1 MKNQPLFEGFDC
13 TCIENSS
20 IALSATGDALMI
32 GMARRFSTSF
42 ICTAVVPQPSTC
54 FEIHSSL
61 ENLLL
66 FAQVLTRPIQ
76 KGRYLPQVMSGK
88 TAMVTGIT
96 GQDGSY
102 LAELLLDKG
111 YEVYGLVR
119 RVSQPTSG
127 RSLINHLLT
136 NEKFHLVNGDLADQN
151 SIDNAVA
158 QSQPDEFYN
167 LGAMSFVP
175 ESWRSPMMTADI
187 TGLGALRCLEAI
199 RKHAPHCRF
208 YQAGSSEQYGKVRDV
223 PQTEATPFH
232 PRSPYG
238 CAKVFA
244 FEITR
249 NYRESYDMFA
259 CTGILFNHESPR
271 RGLEFVT
278 RKVTMTAARIAKGFD
293 ECLWIGNVDAK
304 RDWGFAGD
312 YVEMQWRMLQ
322 QDTPGDYVVA
332 TGRTHSVRDMITLAF
347 SHVGMNLVWSGE
359 GVDTIAT
366 DQDGTIRVRTNPK
379 FFRPAEVDLLIG
391 DPALAE
397 KELGWVPGTS
407 FEELVQMMVDSDVA
421 IVEEAVKG
429 GYAPPIPPE

>member
-1 MKNQPLFEGFDC
+1 
-13 TCIENSS
+13 
-20 IALSATGDALMI
+20 
-32 GMARRFSTSF
+32 
-42 ICTAVVPQPSTC
+42 
-54 FEIHSSL
+54 
-61 ENLLL
+61 
-66 FAQVLTRPIQ
+66 
-76 KGRYLPQVMSGK
+76 MSGK

-102 LAELLLDKG
+102 LAELLLEKG
-111 YEVYGLVR
+111 YTVYGLVR

-136 NEKFHLVNGDLADQN
+136 HENFNLVNGDLADQN
-151 SIDNAVA
+151 SIDNAVVL
-158 QSQPDEFYN
+158 SQPDEFYN

-175 ESWRSPMMTADI
+175 ESWRSPM
-187 TGLGALRCLEAI
+187 I
-199 RKHAPHCRF
+199 RKHAPNCRF

-223 PQTEATPFH
+223 PQHEDTPFH

-278 RKVTMTAARIAKGFD
+278 RKVTMTAARIAHGFD

-322 QDTPGDYVVA
+322 QEKPGDFVVA
-332 TGRTHSVRDMITLAF
+332 TGRTHSVRDMITLGF
-347 SHVGMNLVWSGE
+347 SHVGMNLTWSGE

-366 DQDGTIRVRTNPK
+366 DQNGNVRVRTNPK

-391 DPALAE
+391 DPSLAE
-397 KELGWVPGTS
+397 KELGWVPGTT
-407 FEELVQMMVDSDVA
+407 FEELVQMMVDSDMSLVQ
-421 IVEEAVKG
+421 EAVNG

>member
-1 MKNQPLFEGFDC
+1 MFMGDKVAM
-13 TCIENSS
+13 I
-20 IALSATGDALMI
+20 TG
-32 GMARRFSTSF
+32 
-42 ICTAVVPQPSTC
+42 V
-54 FEIHSSL
+54 
-61 ENLLL
+61 
-66 FAQVLTRPIQ
+66 
-76 KGRYLPQVMSGK
+76 
-88 TAMVTGIT
+88 T

-102 LAELLLDKG
+102 LAELLLSKG
-111 YEVYGLVR
+111 YIVYGLVR
-119 RVSQPTSG
+119 RVSQPTLG
-127 RSLINHLLT
+127 RSLINHLID
-136 NEKFHLVNGDLADQN
+136 NDKFHLINGDLADQN
-151 SIDNAVA
+151 SIDNAVSTA
-158 QSQPDEFYN
+158 QPEEFYN

-199 RKHAPHCRF
+199 RKHAPKCKF
-208 YQAGSSEQYGKVRDV
+208 YQAGSSEQYGKVRHV
-223 PQTEATPFH
+223 PQTEETPFH

-278 RKVTMTAARIAKGFD
+278 RKVTMTAARIAHGFD
-293 ECLWIGNVDAK
+293 QCLWIGNVEAK

-322 QDTPGDYVVA
+322 QEKPEDFVVA
-332 TGRTHSVRDMITLAF
+332 TGRTHSVKDMISLAF
-347 SHVGMNLVWSGE
+347 SHVGMTLSWSGE

-366 DQDGTIRVRTNPK
+366 DQNGEVRVRTNPK

-391 DPALAE
+391 DASLSE
-397 KELGWVPGTS
+397 KELGWVPETS
-407 FEELVQMMVDSDVA
+407 FEQLVAMMVDSDMK
-421 IVEEAVKG
+421 IVQEAVDG
-429 GYAPPIPPE
+429 GYTPPTPPE

>member
-1 MKNQPLFEGFDC
+1 MGDKVAV
-13 TCIENSS
+13 I
-20 IALSATGDALMI
+20 TG
-32 GMARRFSTSF
+32 
-42 ICTAVVPQPSTC
+42 V
-54 FEIHSSL
+54 
-61 ENLLL
+61 
-66 FAQVLTRPIQ
+66 
-76 KGRYLPQVMSGK
+76 
-88 TAMVTGIT
+88 T

-102 LAELLLDKG
+102 LAELLLEKG
-111 YEVYGLVR
+111 YIVYGLVR
-119 RVSQPTSG
+119 RVSQPTLG
-127 RSLINHLLT
+127 RSLINHLID
-136 NEKFHLVNGDLADQN
+136 NEKFHLINGDLADQN
-151 SIDNAVA
+151 SIDNAVSTA
-158 QSQPDEFYN
+158 QPDEFYN

-199 RKHAPHCRF
+199 RKHAPKCKF
-208 YQAGSSEQYGKVRDV
+208 YQAGSSEQYGKVRHV
-223 PQTEATPFH
+223 PQTEETPFH

-278 RKVTMTAARIAKGFD
+278 RKVTMTAARIANGFD
-293 ECLWIGNVDAK
+293 QCLWIGNVEAK

-322 QDTPGDYVVA
+322 QEKPEDFVVA
-332 TGRTHSVRDMITLAF
+332 TGRTHSVRDMISLAF
-347 SHVGMNLVWSGE
+347 SHVGMTLTWSGE

-366 DQDGTIRVRTNPK
+366 DQNGEVRVRTNPK

-391 DPALAE
+391 DASLSQ
-397 KELGWVPGTS
+397 KELGWVPETS
-407 FEELVQMMVDSDVA
+407 FEQLVAMMVDSDMK
-421 IVEEAVKG
+421 IVQEAVDG
-429 GYAPPIPPE
+429 GYAPPTPPE

>member
-1 MKNQPLFEGFDC
+1 M
-13 TCIENSS
+13 T
-20 IALSATGDALMI
+20 
-32 GMARRFSTSF
+32 
-42 ICTAVVPQPSTC
+42 
-54 FEIHSSL
+54 
-61 ENLLL
+61 
-66 FAQVLTRPIQ
+66 
-76 KGRYLPQVMSGK
+76 GK
-88 TAMVTGIT
+88 TAMITGVT

-102 LAELLLDKG
+102 LAELLLEKG
-111 YEVYGLVR
+111 YNVYGFVR
-119 RVSQPTSG
+119 RVSQPTVG
-127 RSLINHLLT
+127 RNLINHLMG
-136 NEKFHLVNGDLADQN
+136 NENFHLINGDLTDQS
-151 SIDNAVA
+151 SIDNAVNA
-158 QSQPDEFYN
+158 CQPDEFYN

-199 RKHAPHCRF
+199 RKNAPNCRY
-208 YQAGSSEQYGKVRDV
+208 YQAGSSEQFGKVHEV

-278 RKVTMTAARIAKGFD
+278 RKVTMTAARIAHGID
-293 ECLWIGNVDAK
+293 ENLWIGNVEAK
-304 RDWGFAGD
+304 RDWGYAGD

-322 QDTPGDYVVA
+322 QDTPFDFVVA
-332 TGRTHSVRDMITLAF
+332 TGRTHSVKDMINLAF
-347 SHVGMNLVWSGE
+347 SHVGLELTWSGE
-359 GVDTIAT
+359 GVDVIAT
-366 DQDGTIRVRTNPK
+366 DQNGEVRVRTNPK

-391 DPALAE
+391 DPALSR
-397 KELGWVPGTS
+397 KELGWVPKTS
-407 FEELVQMMVDSDVA
+407 FEELVAMMVDSDMA

-429 GYAPPIPPE
+429 GYEPPIPPE

>member
-1 MKNQPLFEGFDC
+1 M
-13 TCIENSS
+13 
-20 IALSATGDALMI
+20 SAKKAI
-32 GMARRFSTSF
+32 
-42 ICTAVVPQPSTC
+42 I
-54 FEIHSSL
+54 
-61 ENLLL
+61 
-66 FAQVLTRPIQ
+66 
-76 KGRYLPQVMSGK
+76 
-88 TAMVTGIT
+88 TGIT

-102 LAELLLDKG
+102 LAELLLEKG
-111 YEVYGLVR
+111 YIVYGLVR

-127 RSLINHLLT
+127 RSLINHLIED
-136 NEKFHLVNGDLADQN
+136 EKFHLFNGDLADQN
-151 SIDNAVA
+151 SIDNAVKEI
-158 QSQPDEFYN
+158 QPDEFYN

-199 RKHAPHCRF
+199 RKNAPECRF
-208 YQAGSSEQYGKVRDV
+208 YQAGSSEQFGKVHEV

-249 NYRESYDMFA
+249 NYRESYNMFA

-278 RKVTMTAARIAKGFD
+278 RKVTMTAARIAKGID
-293 ECLWIGNVDAK
+293 EFLMIGNVDAK
-304 RDWGFAGD
+304 RDWGYAGD

-322 QDTPGDYVVA
+322 QDEPGDFVVA

-347 SHVGMNLVWSGE
+347 SHVGLELVWSGE
-359 GVDTIAT
+359 GVQTIAT
-366 DQDGTIRVRTNPK
+366 DQNGVVRVKTNPK

-391 DPALAE
+391 DPALAQE
-397 KELGWVPGTS
+397 KLNWVPQTS
-407 FEELVQMMVDSDVA
+407 FEELIQMMVESDMNIVQEA
-421 IVEEAVKG
+421 IDG
-429 GYAPPIPPE
+429 GYAPPTPPE

>member
-1 MKNQPLFEGFDC
+1 MGDKVAM
-13 TCIENSS
+13 I
-20 IALSATGDALMI
+20 TG
-32 GMARRFSTSF
+32 
-42 ICTAVVPQPSTC
+42 V
-54 FEIHSSL
+54 
-61 ENLLL
+61 
-66 FAQVLTRPIQ
+66 
-76 KGRYLPQVMSGK
+76 
-88 TAMVTGIT
+88 T

-102 LAELLLDKG
+102 LAELLLSKG
-111 YEVYGLVR
+111 YIVYGLVR
-119 RVSQPTSG
+119 RVSQPTLG
-127 RSLINHLLT
+127 RSLINHLID
-136 NEKFHLVNGDLADQN
+136 NEKFHLINGDLADQN
-151 SIDNAVA
+151 SIDNAVSTA
-158 QSQPDEFYN
+158 QPEEFYN

-199 RKHAPHCRF
+199 RKHAPKCKF
-208 YQAGSSEQYGKVRDV
+208 YQAGSSEQYGKVRHV
-223 PQTEATPFH
+223 PQTEETPFH

-278 RKVTMTAARIAKGFD
+278 RKVTMTAARIAHGFD
-293 ECLWIGNVDAK
+293 QCLWIGNVEAK

-322 QDTPGDYVVA
+322 QEKPEDFVVA
-332 TGRTHSVRDMITLAF
+332 TGRTHSVRDMISLAF
-347 SHVGMNLVWSGE
+347 SHVGMTLTWSGE

-366 DQDGTIRVRTNPK
+366 DQNGEVRVRTNPK

-391 DPALAE
+391 DASLSE
-397 KELGWVPGTS
+397 KELGWVPETS
-407 FEELVQMMVDSDVA
+407 FEQLVAMMVDSDMK
-421 IVEEAVKG
+421 IVQEAVDG
-429 GYAPPIPPE
+429 GYTPPTPPE

>member
-1 MKNQPLFEGFDC
+1 M
-13 TCIENSS
+13 T
-20 IALSATGDALMI
+20 
-32 GMARRFSTSF
+32 
-42 ICTAVVPQPSTC
+42 
-54 FEIHSSL
+54 
-61 ENLLL
+61 
-66 FAQVLTRPIQ
+66 
-76 KGRYLPQVMSGK
+76 GK
-88 TAMVTGIT
+88 TAMITGVT

-102 LAELLLDKG
+102 LAELLLEKG
-111 YEVYGLVR
+111 YNVYGFVR
-119 RVSQPTSG
+119 RVSQPTVG
-127 RSLINHLLT
+127 RNLINHLMG
-136 NEKFHLVNGDLADQN
+136 NENFHLINGDLTDQS
-151 SIDNAVA
+151 SIDNAVNA
-158 QSQPDEFYN
+158 CQPDEFYN

-199 RKHAPHCRF
+199 RKNAPNCRY
-208 YQAGSSEQYGKVRDV
+208 YQAGSSEQFGKVHEV

-278 RKVTMTAARIAKGFD
+278 RKVTMTAARIAHGID
-293 ECLWIGNVDAK
+293 ENLWIGNVEAK
-304 RDWGFAGD
+304 RDWGYAAD

-322 QDTPGDYVVA
+322 QDTPFDFVVA
-332 TGRTHSVRDMITLAF
+332 TGRTHSVKDMINLAF
-347 SHVGMNLVWSGE
+347 THVGMDLTWSGE
-359 GVDTIAT
+359 GVDVIAT
-366 DQDGTIRVRTNPK
+366 DQNGVVRVRTNPK

-391 DPALAE
+391 DPALSR
-397 KELGWVPGTS
+397 KELGWVPKTS
-407 FEELVQMMVDSDVA
+407 FEELVAMMVDSDMA

-429 GYAPPIPPE
+429 GYEPPIPPE

>member
-1 MKNQPLFEGFDC
+1 MAGKV
-13 TCIENSS
+13 
-20 IALSATGDALMI
+20 ALI
-32 GMARRFSTSF
+32 
-42 ICTAVVPQPSTC
+42 
-54 FEIHSSL
+54 
-61 ENLLL
+61 
-66 FAQVLTRPIQ
+66 
-76 KGRYLPQVMSGK
+76 
-88 TAMVTGIT
+88 TGIT

-111 YEVYGLVR
+111 YTVYGMVR

-127 RSLINHLLT
+127 RSLINHLLS
-136 NEKFHLVNGDLADQN
+136 NENFHLMNGDLADQN

-158 QSQPDEFYN
+158 QAKPDEFYN

-199 RKHAPHCRF
+199 RKHAPKCRF
-208 YQAGSSEQYGKVRDV
+208 YQAGSSEQFGKVRDV
-223 PQTEATPFH
+223 PQTEMTPFH

-238 CAKVFA
+238 AAKVFA

-278 RKVTMTAARIAKGFD
+278 RKVTMTAARIAHGFD
-293 ECLWIGNVDAK
+293 ENLWIGNVDAK

-322 QDTPGDYVVA
+322 QDQPGDYVVA
-332 TGRTHSVRDMITLAF
+332 TGRTHSVRDMISLAF
-347 SHVGMNLVWSGE
+347 AHVGMELTWSGE

-366 DQDGTIRVRTNPK
+366 DQNGVIRVRTNPK

-397 KELGWVPGTS
+397 KELGWVPSTS
-407 FEELVQMMVDSDVA
+407 FEELVQMMVEADMA
-421 IVEEAVKG
+421 IVQEAVDG